1 MHTAEQT
8 IQQQL
13 EALQLAQAAAA
24 SAATNTAGAAPDR
37 PVRPPAAIPKPRI
50 ERGKRFNV
58 REAMG
63 IEKNMY
69 DDILV
74 RKSDHMS

>member
-13 EALQLAQAAAA
+13 EALQLAQAATA

-37 PVRPPAAIPKPRI
+37 PVHPPAAIPKPRI
-50 ERGKRFNV
+50 ERGKRFNIQ
-58 REAMG
+58 EAMG
-63 IEKNMY
+63 IEKDVY
-69 DDILV
+69 DDIRV
-74 RKSDHMS
+74 RKSDHIS